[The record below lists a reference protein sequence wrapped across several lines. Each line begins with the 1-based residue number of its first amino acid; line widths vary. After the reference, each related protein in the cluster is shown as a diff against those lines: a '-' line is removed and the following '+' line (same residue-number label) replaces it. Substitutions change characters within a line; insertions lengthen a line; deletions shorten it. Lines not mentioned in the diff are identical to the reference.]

1 MSIAAM
7 TPGASAELLFP
18 RPRRWAMKRAMDK
31 PITDESRAR
40 QELVVLLGSVAAGD
54 RGALRRLYDRT
65 AAKLFGISLRITG
78 NEADAADVLQDI
90 YVTVWRRAGRFQPER
105 ASPITWLALIA
116 RSRAIDALRRRRQ
129 PAESIDAALD
139 IPDEA
144 QGAAEQLI
152 EADGQRRLHECLER
166 LDDRARTMIRA
177 AFLDGL
183 SYPELA
189 RNEGVPLGTMKSWV
203 RRGLQSLKGC
213 LEA

>member
-1 MSIAAM
+1 MSM

-31 PITDESRAR
+31 PITDDGVAR
-40 QELVVLLGSVAAGD
+40 QELVALLGAVAAGD
-54 RGALRRLYDRT
+54 RGALRSLYDRT
-65 AAKLFGISLRITG
+65 SAKLYGISLRITG
-78 NEADAADVLQDI
+78 NEADAVDVLQDV
-90 YVTVWRRAGRFQPER
+90 YVTVWRRAERFQAGR

-129 PAESIDAALD
+129 PSEPIEAALEM
-139 IPDEA
+139 PDEA
-144 QGAAEQLI
+144 QGAAEQMI
-152 EADGQRRLHECLER
+152 EADDRRRLDQCLNA
-166 LDDRARTMIRA
+166 LDERARTMIRA

-183 SYPELA
+183 SYPQLA
-189 RNEGVPLGTMKSWV
+189 SREGVPLGTMKSWV